1 MCFYTLLTLDP
12 LSPPSWSL
20 SLRPQTKTLV
30 LMVAADSSPDNLFR
44 VRLQKEIERETK

>member
-44 VRLQKEIERETK
+44 VRLQKEIEIETK